1 MQGRRPPSCWR
12 GPPRWAAAATQTWT
26 RCAAG
31 PLPQVCVTQQ
41 FVFRFEALHCF
52 PVSSRLC
59 WACSQLCTFATCTV
73 SAAGCAHPPTQQ
85 PHSPA
90 DGNAQALFDFLTS
103 SSEVPEATRRWPAW
117 RQRLV
122 PKIVLALSGR
132 QVGGGSGPAAA
143 AELQPARIAA
153 AACPTSTSKELEDWQ
168 KMAAAEWA
176 PGSSGAAAAD
186 ATAGQQDAE
195 GAPPHPQ
202 RQHGQQQPGDEGTGQ
217 RQQQRQQ
224 QRARQEGAQPQDSV
238 AADQAR
244 STAYMSSHSGAKE
257 NRRPSTKPDTASST
271 ATAHAVASSQ
281 RSSSVRQ
288 RRANSQL
295 SGYFVDYE

>member
-143 AELQPARIAA
+143 AELEPARIAA
-153 AACPTSTSKELEDWQ
+153 AACPTSTSKELEDWR

-202 RQHGQQQPGDEGTGQ
+202 RQHGQQQPGDDGTGQ

-224 QRARQEGAQPQDSV
+224 QRARQEGSQPQRRRQDSV

-257 NRRPSTKPDTASST
+257 NRRPST
-271 ATAHAVASSQ
+271 
-281 RSSSVRQ
+281 
-288 RRANSQL
+288 
-295 SGYFVDYE
+295 